1 MESTTGEENPKD
13 STKNILFRFESGT
26 TYDQMISYSNKL
38 RESLS
43 GKMSESAIDSLI
55 NSYLNGIQN
64 ITMMCDC
71 CKEEISEI
79 DKKKVNSVTFTCNR
93 CSLKFDLCPSC
104 QLDPLN
110 GLDRFQ
116 CCPYGFGH
124 NEYKVQKTP
133 ATATA
138 NATVIAE
145 QKKTYDG
152 NIFIP
157 NEFLSNDNKFDEK
170 VSGDNDNNAL
180 TQDTKRIPVDTYT
193 IFGKTYE
200 YDSGVRFQIDV
211 KEMAKEFEKCNVC
224 KTAGAVYIQDTN
236 VPWKFLDELWRH
248 FRSVDSKSL
257 LMYGSPP
264 YSVTQLPSLTIYE
277 VYKQMSEFFHGFIS
291 WDESSPT
298 PLVMRIIY
306 PNGDSFIV
314 MRLYGEQ
321 KEKIGYPFISFHFDW
336 PEDATSNHYNYY
348 LNECKDHIEKA
359 LDSSIEKLSEKG
371 QVLLIVFD
379 TCI

>member
-13 STKNILFRFESGT
+13 SKNLLFRFESGT
-26 TYDQMISYSNKL
+26 TYDQMISYSKKL
-38 RESLS
+38 RESLA

-93 CSLKFDLCPSC
+93 CSLKYDLCPTC
-104 QLDPLN
+104 QLEPLN
-110 GLDRFQ
+110 GIDRFQ

-124 NEYKVQKTP
+124 NENAVKTKS
-133 ATATA
+133 ATA
-138 NATVIAE
+138 
-145 QKKTYDG
+145 TYDG
-152 NIFIP
+152 NYFIP
-157 NEFLSNDNKFDEK
+157 KEFLSDDNKFDVK
-170 VSGDNDNNAL
+170 VSGDNDNNVSL
-180 TQDTKRIPVDTYT
+180 SQDTKRIPVDTYT

-200 YDSGVRFQIDV
+200 YESGVKFQIDT
-211 KEMAKEFEKCNVC
+211 KEMAKEFAKC
-224 KTAGAVYIQDTN
+224 KLDRLAGAVYIKDTN

-257 LMYGSPP
+257 LMYGTPP
-264 YSVTQLPSLTIYE
+264 YSVTQLPSLTTYE
-277 VYKQMSEFFHGFIS
+277 IYKQMYEFFSAYIS
-291 WDESSPT
+291 CDESSPT
-298 PLVMRIIY
+298 PSSPLAMRIIY
-306 PNGDSFIV
+306 PNGDMFIV

-321 KEKIGYPFISFHFDW
+321 KEKIGYPFISCHFNW
-336 PEDATSNHYNYY
+336 PKDETSNDYYYY
-348 LNECKDHIEKA
+348 LNQCGEK
-359 LDSSIEKLSEKG
+359 LEKSLGSPIEKLSEKG

-379 TCI
+379 K